1 MVKKKVV
8 VTGGAGDIGRSVCDY
23 FLENNY
29 SVVQTGLN
37 NEELNDLKNDNENLS
52 LELLDVTNEKSADNL
67 INKHPEFDALINLA
81 GVNFHE
87 KEFDIKYFDMTV
99 NVNLHGTYRM
109 CAKSRKILSKNH
121 GCIVNVASML
131 SFFGT
136 PRNPGYASSKGA
148 VVQLTKSLAISYA
161 KENIRVNAVA
171 PGWIAT
177 KMNRYIREP
186 ENRDR
191 NKEILTRT
199 PLNRWGKPQD
209 VAGPIFFLCSD
220 TAKFVTGAILPVD
233 GGYLT
238 MP

>member
-1 MVKKKVV
+1 MDKKKII

-23 FLENNY
+23 FLENNF

-37 NEELNDLKNDNENLS
+37 NEELSDLKKNKADLF
-52 LELLDVTNEKSADNL
+52 LELLDVTNEKSVDNL

-87 KEFDIKYFDMTV
+87 KEFDIKYFNMTV

-109 CAKSRKILSKNH
+109 CAKSRKILSKNR

-131 SFFGT
+131 SYFGT

-171 PGWIAT
+171 PGWIST
-177 KMNRYIREP
+177 KMNQYIREA
-186 ENRDR
+186 ENKDR
-191 NKEILTRT
+191 NKEILSRT
-199 PLNRWGKPQD
+199 PLNRWGEPED
-209 VAGPIFFLCSD
+209 IAGPIFFLCSD
-220 TAKFVTGAILPVD
+220 MAKFITGTVLPID